1 VFGGN
6 SERGGE
12 SHPSIIIWEHERL
25 YCPVRGCFPERAG
38 HDPPFPAG
46 AQGEGVS
53 GSQTAG
59 KRVQFRKE
67 EVIACAQTAA
77 ANCGFE
83 IYEIVVQFRKNS
95 HKIDV
100 RIDNGSL
107 VSHDDCSRYTRE
119 LSSLIDSTLQI
130 ESYILEVSSPGLKR
144 KIRNYDE
151 YRRFTGAPVKVVLL
165 DGGAIKGILESVGTS
180 SFTVLEDG
188 KQKSLSFESVK
199 SANLDY

>member
-1 VFGGN
+1 MLRYMRDAIPPELIGD
-6 SERGGE
+6 
-12 SHPSIIIWEHERL
+12 PSAAL
-25 YCPVRGCFPERAG
+25 K
-38 HDPPFPAG
+38 G
-46 AQGEGVS
+46 ASAVKRQ
-53 GSQTAG
+53 A

-77 ANCGFE
+77 KNCGFE

-119 LSSLIDSTLQI
+119 LASLIDSTLQI

-144 KIRNYDE
+144 KIRNYAD
-151 YRRFTGAPVKVVLL
+151 YVRFTGAPVKIVLL
-165 DGGAIKGILESVGTS
+165 DGGAVKGTLESVD
-180 SFTVLEDG
+180 TVTFVVSEEG
-188 KQKSLSFESVK
+188 KKKTVTFESVK